1 MYLPAEKRFIMVNR
15 ITIVIL
21 YIVILAGGVVRSTGS
36 GMGCPDWPKCFNRLV
51 PPTHVSQLPAD
62 YEQEYI
68 DGRAKKN
75 ERFANYLEKLGFKD
89 LASRI
94 RNDDSILEHEEF
106 NAAKTWTEYIN
117 RLAGATVGVFLLLC
131 VVFST
136 AYWRFRKRIF
146 FFSLVNVVL
155 VVFQAWMGSVV
166 VSTNLTPWVITI
178 HMVLALVILLIAIYT
193 YFQARVVR
201 DRGILF
207 NQGSA
212 WIKWLA
218 VLVLFVTFIQVIIG
232 TDIRES
238 IDMISASYEGTNR
251 NLWVDQLGDSY
262 IWHRELALV
271 SFVLTLF
278 LFFAVRSRFAGDSEQ
293 SRMIN
298 LMMILVVLQ
307 IISGL
312 VLGYMGMP
320 AYMQTVHLVLATLT
334 FGAQYYIILLLTK
347 TSQYIGH

>member
-1 MYLPAEKRFIMVNR
+1 MYLPAEKRFIMVNG

-21 YIVILAGGVVRSTGS
+21 YIVILAGGVVRATGS
-36 GMGCPDWPKCFNRLV
+36 GMGCPDWPKCFNRYI
-51 PPTHVSQLPAD
+51 PPTHVSQLPDD

-68 DGRAKKN
+68 DGRAAKN
-75 ERFANYLEKLGFKD
+75 ERFANYLEKLGFKEVAFK
-89 LASRI
+89 L
-94 RNDDSILEHEEF
+94 RNDESILEHEEF
-106 NAAKTWTEYIN
+106 NAVKTWTEYVN
-117 RLAGATVGVFLLLC
+117 RLAGATLGVFLLLC
-131 VVFST
+131 VLFST

-146 FFSLVNVVL
+146 FFSLLNVIL
-155 VVFQAWMGSVV
+155 VILQAWMGSVV
-166 VSTNLTPWVITI
+166 VSTNLTPWVITV

-201 DRGILF
+201 DRGILL
-207 NQGSA
+207 NQSSA

-218 VLVLFVTFIQVIIG
+218 IIMLLVTFVQVIIG

-238 IDMISASYEGTNR
+238 IDIISAQYNGLNR
-251 NLWVDQLGDSY
+251 DLWVDQLGNSFL
-262 IWHRELALV
+262 WHRELALV
-271 SFVLTLF
+271 SFILSLL
-278 LFFAVRSRFAGDSEQ
+278 LFFTIRSRFAKDSEQ
-293 SRMIN
+293 SKMIN
-298 LMMILVVLQ
+298 IMLALMVLQ

-320 AYMQTVHLVLATLT
+320 AYMQTVHLVLATLS